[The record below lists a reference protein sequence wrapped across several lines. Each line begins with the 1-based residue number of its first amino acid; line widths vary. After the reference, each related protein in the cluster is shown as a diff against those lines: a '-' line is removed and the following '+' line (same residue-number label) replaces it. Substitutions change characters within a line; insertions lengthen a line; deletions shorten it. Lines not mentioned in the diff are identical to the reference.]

1 MRYDTNAAISA
12 CTSRLAPGTV
22 TTRPIDGFEEL
33 SDAVQGAQIDVLQL
47 ERGRL
52 RGYLTHMIVDG
63 MPLSAGAF
71 SIGVRTR
78 GVLSDDRVTIGM
90 LTGRTDRVT
99 HWSHEMRPADVLVI
113 PAGEAH
119 DGRYH
124 GGASYAAVSLDQADI
139 ASVLGSEGRCREL
152 GFAPKNHYRADR
164 HGGEYVLR
172 RLREIVSRLE
182 DPRAV
187 WSADAAAFWKR
198 SIIEVMAATILAN
211 QPADECDAAM
221 LSARRIVGKVEN
233 YLEACGPR
241 PVHISEICCK
251 VHVSRRTLHRAFH
264 DAIGIGPV
272 AFLRC
277 RRLCSV
283 HSVLRNSDP
292 ATTTIADVAMEQGF
306 LNPGRFS
313 GYYHQLFDEYP
324 SETLASFNTS
334 TPARYNG
341 SFKTTAV
348 DVV

>member
-1 MRYDTNAAISA
+1 MRYGSNTAIAAGV
-12 CTSRLAPGTV
+12 SRLAHGRV
-22 TTRPIDGFEEL
+22 TTRRIEGFEEL
-33 SDAVQGAQIDVLQL
+33 TDAVHGAQIDVLQL

-63 MPLSAGAF
+63 MPLSVGAF

-78 GVLSDDRVTIGM
+78 GVLSEDRVTIGM
-90 LTGRTDRVT
+90 LTGCTDRVT
-99 HWSHEMRPADVLVI
+99 HWSHEMQPADVLVI
-113 PAGEAH
+113 PPGDAH

-124 GGASYAAVSLDQADI
+124 GGASYAAISLDQADI
-139 ASVLGSEGRCREL
+139 ASVFGEPRLREL
-152 GFAPKNHYRADR
+152 GSAPKTHYRADL
-164 HGGEYVLR
+164 HGGEFVLR

-182 DPRAV
+182 DPRSV

-198 SIIEVMAATILAN
+198 SIIEIMAATILSN
-211 QPADECDAAM
+211 EPADEDDAAM

-233 YLEACGPR
+233 YLEACGSR
-241 PVHISEICCK
+241 PVHISEICCE

-283 HSVLRNSDP
+283 HSVLRSSDP
-292 ATTTIADVAMEQGF
+292 EATTIADVAMDQGF

-324 SETLASFNTS
+324 SETLASFDTA
-334 TPARYNG
+334 TPARNYITG
-341 SFKTTAV
+341 QGTV
-348 DVV
+348 LWP

>member
-1 MRYDTNAAISA
+1 MRYGSNAAIA
-12 CTSRLAPGTV
+12 AGVSRLAHGRV
-22 TTRPIDGFEEL
+22 TTRRIEGFEEL
-33 SDAVQGAQIDVLQL
+33 TDAVHGAQIDVLQL

-63 MPLSAGAF
+63 MPLSVGAF

-78 GVLSDDRVTIGM
+78 GVLSEDRVTIGM
-90 LTGRTDRVT
+90 LTGCTDRVT
-99 HWSHEMRPADVLVI
+99 HWSHEMQPADVLVI
-113 PAGEAH
+113 PPGDAH

-124 GGASYAAVSLDQADI
+124 GGASYAAISLDQADI
-139 ASVLGSEGRCREL
+139 ASVFGSEPRLREL
-152 GFAPKNHYRADR
+152 GSAPKNHYRADL
-164 HGGEYVLR
+164 HGGEFVLR

-182 DPRAV
+182 DPRSV

-198 SIIEVMAATILAN
+198 SIIEIMAATILSN
-211 QPADECDAAM
+211 EPADEDDAAM

-233 YLEACGPR
+233 YLEACGSR
-241 PVHISEICCK
+241 PVHISEICCE

-283 HSVLRNSDP
+283 HSVLRSSDP
-292 ATTTIADVAMEQGF
+292 EATTIADVAMDQGF

-324 SETLASFNTS
+324 SETLASFDTAA
-334 TPARYNG
+334 PARNYITSQG
-341 SFKTTAV
+341 TV
-348 DVV
+348 LWP